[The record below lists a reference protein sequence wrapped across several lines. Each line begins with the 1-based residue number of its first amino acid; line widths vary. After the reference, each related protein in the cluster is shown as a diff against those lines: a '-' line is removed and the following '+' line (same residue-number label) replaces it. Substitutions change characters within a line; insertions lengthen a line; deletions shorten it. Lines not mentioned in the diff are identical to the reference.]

1 MVTTALNLYSLLKM
15 AIGLIVQVQSVYVHN
30 INQYFI
36 FKYFSYLFQ
45 LAGYDVRDVK
55 GDGGCYYRCLSAY
68 FTGAEDSYNKYRREV
83 VAYIREHLDNYSSMI
98 KSEIGYASTND
109 YFSRKMRTDHQEFAE
124 TTEIIATCCHYNI
137 NIHVLA
143 RVPGKGTWE
152 WLHFDPSIGSG
163 KPSTAKRDIYL
174 YNQGSVHFMLCTPK

>member
-45 LAGYDVRDVK
+45 LAGYDDVRYVK
-55 GDGGCYYRCLSAY
+55 ADGGCYFRCLSAY

-98 KSEIGYASTND
+98 KSEIGYASTSD
-109 YFSRKMRTDHQEFAE
+109 YFSRKILD
-124 TTEIIATCCHYNI
+124 
-137 NIHVLA
+137 
-143 RVPGKGTWE
+143 
-152 WLHFDPSIGSG
+152 D
-163 KPSTAKRDIYL
+163 
-174 YNQGSVHFMLCTPK
+174 LCAFYEKNNH